1 MHVLCCPVISK
12 SDRSSSIST
21 NIAFWH
27 PFLTIYVFNFN
38 LVLNHFLVIFIFSL
52 ANTHLLTSVIE
63 VGLKHD
69 LLIRS
74 RESEMI
80 VIMEDVYDQILFKQN
95 IFKDDHI
102 GKH

>member
-1 MHVLCCPVISK
+1 MHVLCYPAISK

-38 LVLNHFLVIFIFSL
+38 LVFNHFLVIFIFSL
-52 ANTHLLTSVIE
+52 ANTRLLTSVIE

-80 VIMEDVYDQILFKQN
+80 LIMEDVYDQILFKQN